1 MVEILSGATAA
12 RSVAQAVPSPSLKAP
27 NADAGSVSASI
38 ISDFYLSPVI
48 RFDPESLSVIF
59 ELRDSRSG
67 EVTRQFPPERAARAL
82 EESASLAKD
91 AANATERTSGTG
103 ETSDERAGQVS
114 GGGESEAG
122 AGSDQEVD
130 VLI

>member
-12 RSVAQAVPSPSLKAP
+12 RSVVQAAPSPSLKAS
-27 NADAGSVSASI
+27 NADAGSVSTSI

-67 EVTRQFPPERAARAL
+67 EVTRQFPPERATRAL

-91 AANATERTSGTG
+91 SANATERVSSTVDTF
-103 ETSDERAGQVS
+103 DEKASPVS
-114 GGGESEAG
+114 GDGESRSG
-122 AGSDQEVD
+122 VGSDQEVD

>member
-27 NADAGSVSASI
+27 NADAGNVSASI

-82 EESASLAKD
+82 EESASLAKGTSTT
-91 AANATERTSGTG
+91 TERTADTADAV
-103 ETSDERAGQVS
+103 DEKTVQIP
-114 GGGESEAG
+114 GGGESRSG